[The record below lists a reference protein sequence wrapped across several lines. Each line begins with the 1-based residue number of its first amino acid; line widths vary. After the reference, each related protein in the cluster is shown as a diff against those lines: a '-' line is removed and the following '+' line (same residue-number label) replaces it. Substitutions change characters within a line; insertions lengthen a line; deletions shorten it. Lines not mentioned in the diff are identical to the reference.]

1 MNKRIRVNG
10 VLYEAVNPMTRRSN
24 RTLNESNIRVLTK
37 SDMIGTS
44 MASLPYGPCY
54 KYDNGRYTAILSGV
68 DDSPDT
74 PIIYVEPNDYDEL
87 AGDCLIS
94 THGQDMPMYDDSK
107 DGYKEAKKDFQSICR
122 MLDNGKDLHDI
133 RSKFGYMII

>member
-10 VLYEAVNPMTRRSN
+10 VLYEAVNPMTKRSN

-54 KYDNGRYTAILSGV
+54 TYDNGQYTAILSGD

-74 PIIYVEPNDYDEL
+74 PIIYIEPNDYLDNPSS
-87 AGDCLIS
+87 DCLIS
-94 THGQDMPMYDDSK
+94 TRAYEPIYTGK
-107 DGYKEAKKDFQSICR
+107 EGYEEAKKDFQSICR
-122 MLDNGKDLHDI
+122 MLDNGKDLYDI